1 VNPLQRAR
9 RTEITTPPVDTADRA
24 LLSRGGSP
32 LVGAKRNKY
41 WEPSVEPDYQY
52 GFQRMAGA
60 FREGGLP
67 GLAASAKEEFG
78 PFPSFWELVGGQ
90 DKSPGWGTLA
100 SVEGVLSPE
109 EAKAAERGAVRQVVD
124 LLSHVPVFG
133 RFVKPSYAMQ
143 TFGRDIAEGNYLSVA
158 QSAAQLG
165 GLLRDVAWE
174 TGRPQILLPPGERE
188 LTERLRGLRQAGRRE
203 LEAAYAAA
211 QRELEAAAAAAQRP
225 LFRRHAALFQTAIN
239 SAEAAINEFFASK
252 GPGIVQ
258 GDSPGPPYEG
268 QILLPPPV
276 EETGI
281 PPPEDEHIFETY
293 ARVARVR
300 AHQKKY
306 DEEFLNNKLLPF
318 IYSNSGDH
326 TKKYGGMTARIF
338 RSGWYTDRAGKQ
350 GPYPRT
356 GPRSEAEP
364 LLEVSTWGWEEP
376 LKRLGFERIT
386 LSEEWDMGADG
397 QPLPFGAGSGRTL
410 WRFPRQWRLES
421 GGTPNAPEETK

>member
-1 VNPLQRAR
+1 MPFHRGNLLSGPR

-78 PFPSFWELVGGQ
+78 PFPFWDLIGGQ

-109 EAKAAERGAVRQVVD
+109 EAEAAERGAVAETVG
-124 LLSHVPVFG
+124 LLNYIPGLREYVA
-133 RFVKPSYAMQ
+133 PSYAIQ
-143 TFGRDIAEGNYLSVA
+143 TFGRDIAEGNYLS
-158 QSAAQLG
+158 AAQKAAQTV
-165 GLLRDVAWE
+165 GLLQDVAWE
-174 TGRPQILLPPGERE
+174 TGQPQILLPPGKENE
-188 LTERLRGLRQAGRRE
+188 LPG
-203 LEAAYAAA
+203 
-211 QRELEAAAAAAQRP
+211 P
-225 LFRRHAALFQTAIN
+225 LFRRHNALFQTAIN

-276 EETGI
+276 EGMGI

-306 DEEFLNNKLLPF
+306 DEEFLYNKLLPF

-326 TKKYGGMTARIF
+326 GKKWGMTARIF

-364 LLEVSTWGWEEP
+364 LLEVSSMGWEET

-386 LSEEWDMGADG
+386 LSEKWDMGADG
-397 QPLPFGAGSGRTL
+397 QPLPFGAGSVRTL
-410 WRFPRQWRLES
+410 WRFPRKFRLES